1 MTNKM
6 IRVEVGSRKVMA
18 GNALLARGAVVEA
31 EEGTT
36 LGNEYKGLVTAGYA
50 KNSTKALSDGA
61 PENKMA
67 TGDASLLDGT
77 VAEVTEG
84 LAGLDAA
91 ALKALRKAEGKGKD
105 RAGVHAA
112 IDAAEA
118 ALPAQ

>member
-1 MTNKM
+1 MASGK
-6 IRVEVGSRKVMA
+6 IRVEVGGRKVMA
-18 GNALLARGAVVEA
+18 GNTLLARGAVVEA
-31 EEGTT
+31 DEGTD
-36 LGNEYKGLVTAGYA
+36 LGNEFKGLVQAGYA

-61 PENKMA
+61 PENKSA
-67 TGDASLLDGT
+67 TGDTSLLDGT

-91 ALKALRKAEGKGKD
+91 SLKALRKAEGKGKD

-118 ALPAQ
+118 ALPAE